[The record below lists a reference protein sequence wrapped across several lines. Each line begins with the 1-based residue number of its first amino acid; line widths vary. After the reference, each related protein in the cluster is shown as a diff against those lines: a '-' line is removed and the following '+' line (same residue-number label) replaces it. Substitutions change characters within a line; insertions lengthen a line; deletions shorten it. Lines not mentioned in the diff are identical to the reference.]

1 MKVLETVEM
10 LATPFFDYV
19 QILKGLHHC
28 LRLQPREQQGT
39 GEYRKEVNDR
49 ERERERESTGRG
61 GVLGQALAQSSSF
74 FLCAADKQN
83 KMRAR
88 KNFRGRHLCFHI

>member
-1 MKVLETVEM
+1 MKVFETVEM

-49 ERERERESTGRG
+49 ERERERERVQAGEGCWVRPWLNPHLFSC
-61 GVLGQALAQSSSF
+61 VLQI
-74 FLCAADKQN
+74 N
-83 KMRAR
+83 KT
-88 KNFRGRHLCFHI
+88 K